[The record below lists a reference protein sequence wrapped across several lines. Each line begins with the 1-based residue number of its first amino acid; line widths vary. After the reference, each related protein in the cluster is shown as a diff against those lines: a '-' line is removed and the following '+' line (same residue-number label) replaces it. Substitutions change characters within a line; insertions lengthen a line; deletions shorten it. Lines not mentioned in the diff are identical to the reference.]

1 MPVINGMRDAFDLVV
16 ISLDWHPHHHCSFVE
31 TANAGQLRLDH
42 GRLGPDPN
50 DPMQAAPKEARAV
63 TVTYT
68 PFESVKLREDAD
80 RPAAWSK
87 CSLGP
92 ARARLRASSGHA
104 WRLWAARHS
113 RREARPLGAQPLPP
127 VLEPAASKVAHFPAF
142 DHPGLGSG
150 CVTPCVRRGA
160 TLYIGCAHPQ
170 PQPHSL

>member
-1 MPVINGMRDAFDLVV
+1 MAPHTILRTHQAIVPVINGMRDAFDLVV

-92 ARARLRASSGHA
+92 ARARPCASSGHA

-113 RREARPLGAQPLPP
+113 QNKRFGLWAPSHCLRCSSQPPPKSPISPPL
-127 VLEPAASKVAHFPAF
+127 
-142 DHPGLGSG
+142 
-150 CVTPCVRRGA
+150 T
-160 TLYIGCAHPQ
+160 I
-170 PQPHSL
+170 

>member
-31 TANAGQLRLDH
+31 TANAGEPACGIKDSK
-42 GRLGPDPN
+42 G
-50 DPMQAAPKEARAV
+50 APAV
-63 TVTYT
+63 AYN

-113 RREARPLGAQPLPP
+113 RREGRPLGAQPLPP
-127 VLEPAASKVAHFPAF
+127 VLEPAASKVAHFPR
-142 DHPGLGSG
+142 L
-150 CVTPCVRRGA
+150 
-160 TLYIGCAHPQ
+160 
-170 PQPHSL
+170 